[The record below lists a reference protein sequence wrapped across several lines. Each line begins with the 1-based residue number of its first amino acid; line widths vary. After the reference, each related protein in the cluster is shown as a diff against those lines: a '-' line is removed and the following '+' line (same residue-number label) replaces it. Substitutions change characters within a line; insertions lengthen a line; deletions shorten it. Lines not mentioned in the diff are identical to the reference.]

1 VFSVEYRVQDRKLVF
16 SVEYTEYE
24 TNMASVK
31 CCRVQFVFS
40 VEYRVQGTELGFRTR
55 MK

>member
-31 CCRVQFVFS
+31 CCRVQ
-40 VEYRVQGTELGFRTR
+40 GTELGFRTR